1 MNIQNVLG
9 GAKRQET
16 HGQHAMLSKRRG
28 FGVSS
33 KAMALGCAIA
43 LSLVSN
49 TAMAQT
55 VDLYLDEVEWLEAV
69 ASVEVFDFTAS
80 AMAQADEVPT
90 PPGPMTNLGQV
101 LTFESKNTGLSTS
114 FRLTSLNDDW
124 IFEDRLIS
132 EHLSPGAIDPGGSG
146 PHEDDDFMIEL
157 LSPQRHAVSIIISNN
172 NVADSEEIVVRG
184 EGDEVLASFPLLLEN
199 DEQFYGIVSS
209 VPMHSVT
216 VDEGSDEED
225 ITTARLQLADL
236 AATPP
241 QDIPTLSA
249 AVQGLLWIAIAVLG
263 VARLRRHRVQ
273 HRVQLDR

>member
-1 MNIQNVLG
+1 
-9 GAKRQET
+9 
-16 HGQHAMLSKRRG
+16 
-28 FGVSS
+28 
-33 KAMALGCAIA
+33 MALGCAIA

-49 TAMAQT
+49 AAMAQT

-69 ASVEVFDFTAS
+69 DSVEVFDFTAS

-90 PPGPMTNLGQV
+90 PPSPMTNLGQV
-101 LTFESKNTGLSTS
+101 LTLESKNTGLSTS

-199 DEQFYGIVSS
+199 NEQFYGIVSS